1 MAGLLSLGTLSAPA
15 QLRSAAGGGGLC
27 LKRKVVSETVPR
39 CSWDPPR
46 CAVFSAQ
53 LEVAWS
59 WRYRGEFA
67 QFESQLSV
75 CRSKLA
81 VGRDL

>member
-27 LKRKVVSETVPR
+27 LKRKVGSETVPR
-39 CSWDPPR
+39 CSWDLPR

-75 CRSKLA
+75 CRSKL